1 MQCFGN
7 SSAKEY
13 EVYAPVRCGY
23 GDVQELDECR
33 VGTVHLDAMTS
44 TYVFGRSLLYVVAP
58 IVFGL
63 SLVGAAWQNSE
74 EQQTSGVAT
83 VQAQAAEAGSPT
95 DPKPRERV
103 PLPIPKDV
111 KLPTLFLVGDS
122 TVRNGQGNGGGGQWG
137 WGEPL
142 VDYFNTA
149 KINVVNRAIGG
160 LSSRTYMNGPGGG
173 PWAATLA
180 MIKEGDV
187 VLIQFGHN
195 DGGQPDEPTR
205 ARSSLP
211 GVGPET
217 IEIENPILKVHETVH
232 TYGWYIRKIV
242 QDVKAKGATP
252 IVCSLIPRKTWK
264 DGKVVRSKD
273 NFAGWARQV
282 AQQEHVGFLDLNEAI
297 ARRYD
302 ALGEAA
308 VEPLFGD
315 PHTHTSRAGAELNA
329 EVVVS
334 CLKAMK
340 NDPIAG
346 DFSAKGEAVPAYEE

>member
-1 MQCFGN
+1 MA
-7 SSAKEY
+7 SA
-13 EVYAPVRCGY
+13 C
-23 GDVQELDECR
+23 
-33 VGTVHLDAMTS
+33 
-44 TYVFGRSLLYVVAP
+44 VFWRSLRYVAVP
-58 IVFGL
+58 TVFGL
-63 SLVGAAWQNSE
+63 TLAGPAWQNSGG
-74 EQQTSGVAT
+74 QQASGAAA
-83 VQAQAAEAGSPT
+83 VQVQPAEAGSPT
-95 DPKPRERV
+95 HPKPQERV
-103 PLPIPKDV
+103 PLPVPKDAN
-111 KLPTLFLVGDS
+111 LPTLFLVGDS

-142 VDYFNTA
+142 VDDFNAA

-180 MIKEGDV
+180 MIKPGDV

-205 ARSSLP
+205 ARASLP

-217 IEIENPILKVHETVH
+217 VEIENPILKVHETVH
-232 TYGWYIRKIV
+232 TYGWYLRKIV
-242 QDVKAKGATP
+242 QDTKAKGATP
-252 IVCSLIPRKTWK
+252 IVCSLIPRKMWK
-264 DGKVVRSKD
+264 DGKVMRNKD
-273 NFAGWARQV
+273 NFAGWAQQV
-282 AQQEHVGFLDLNEAI
+282 AEQEHVGFLDLNEAI

-302 ALGEAA
+302 GLGEAA

-334 CLKAMK
+334 CLKALK
-340 NDPIAG
+340 NNPVAG
-346 DFSAKGEAVPAYEE
+346 DFSAKGDAVRPYEE